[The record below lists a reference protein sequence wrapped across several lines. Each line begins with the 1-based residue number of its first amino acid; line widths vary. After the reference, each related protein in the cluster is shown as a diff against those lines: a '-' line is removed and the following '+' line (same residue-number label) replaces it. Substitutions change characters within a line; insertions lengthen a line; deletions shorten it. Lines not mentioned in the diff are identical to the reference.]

1 MTVQDSPDF
10 GLQLRADLADFVQ
23 RLEGLEIGDKLRLEE
38 EALKPGKRKKPSLGR
53 RLKGFFSG
61 LAHAGRTARRLKALE
76 EDVGRLRGALTT
88 VMEREI
94 GAVGDAVVRGV
105 GNVER
110 TVSSH
115 QAQLQGAFERHT
127 HASQDAIA
135 SARSELTADI
145 RKVEQRV
152 QFERRTR
159 QKAFTEFERRLALAQ
174 RAGLGAAGSA
184 AVAEDAGTSV
194 QGLLESFYY
203 LLEERYRGTREEIR
217 QRLLVYR
224 PDFIAARERTG
235 VSGPVIDVGCGRGE
249 LLEMLQE
256 DGFQCLGIDNNDTQ
270 LDAARAHGVP
280 VLHADAIEHLRSLPQ
295 DSVLAVTG
303 IHIVEHFP
311 FSDLIRLL
319 QEVARVLRPGGV
331 CIFETPNPRNVLVG
345 ATTFHLDPT
354 HVRPL
359 PPEVMQILLET
370 VGFGA
375 VESRLLH
382 PSDTFDYMVEQR
394 GMDRDIARLLFGP
407 QDYAAIGIM
416 G

>member
-94 GAVGDAVVRGV
+94 GALGQSVVQGV
-105 GNVER
+105 GSLQR
-110 TVSSH
+110 SLDDQRHQLTDHVS
-115 QAQLQGAFERHT
+115 E
-127 HASQDAIA
+127 
-135 SARSELTADI
+135 ARSDLTADI

-159 QKAFTEFERRLALAQ
+159 QKGFTEFERRLALAQ